1 MKTNTG
7 DKWPAFARLR
17 RGRQVARG
25 ETDETCSCHVSRV
38 TCHVSAF
45 TLIELLV
52 VIAIIAVLA
61 SLILPVAGMVKRH
74 AFIQT
79 AQAEMAQIETAIE
92 RYKSAYG
99 FYPPDSTVTMS
110 NTPINQ
116 LYYEL
121 VGTTNIAAPAANPDY
136 QVLGDPNQQ
145 LTGVQVSS
153 VFGVSGF
160 MNCNKSGG
168 DESAAHAQDFLPD
181 LKPRQIAENLTNS
194 LAPTVGFTMLV
205 SSAGGPDPSYQ
216 PLGIQDVNPWRYN
229 SSSPTNNPGSY
240 DLYVQLRIAGKTYL
254 ICNWSKQVQLNNPLP

>member
-1 MKTNTG
+1 LR
-7 DKWPAFARLR
+7 PRLSTLVL
-17 RGRQVARG
+17 RQ
-25 ETDETCSCHVSRV
+25 
-38 TCHVSAF
+38 AF

-52 VIAIIAVLA
+52 VISIIAVLA
-61 SLILPVAGMVKRH
+61 ALILPVAAQVKRQALLH
-74 AFIQT
+74 S
-79 AQAEMAQIETAIE
+79 AQAEMSQLETAIE
-92 RYKSAYG
+92 RYKSVYG

-121 VGTTNIAAPAANPDY
+121 VGTTNISAPPANPDY

-160 MNCNKSGG
+160 MNCDKPGA
-168 DESAAHAQDFLPD
+168 DESAAHAQNFLPD
-181 LKPRQIAENLTNS
+181 LKPRQIAENITNS

-205 SSAGGPDPSYQ
+205 SSSGGPDPGYQ
-216 PLGIQDVNPWRYN
+216 PLNVLDVNPWRYI

-254 ICNWSKQVQLNNPLP
+254 ICNWSKQVQINNPLP